1 MSVRRRVASL
11 ERMSRSSA
19 ERRCAATAAS
29 AGGARRPEPD
39 IARNRFLGVITGLLA
54 VAALKWSY
62 PVTMPLAVAV
72 FVIAA
77 AWPIK
82 PWLDRMLPSALS
94 YAGTL
99 LVLLSLLG
107 GFLAA
112 VYFSLAQVVRTL
124 AERQGQFRQLYAR
137 YAAWADG
144 RGLPVLDGADGY
156 DRLAELAQLVVS
168 QAYSVLAYLG
178 LVAVLVLLGLPE
190 VPALARKIRGGMDA
204 SDRREVF
211 EAAEEIAGKFRGYI
225 GVTALTS
232 LLTGFA
238 SGAWAFAVGLD
249 LALIWG
255 VLNFL
260 LNFIPVVG
268 NVVGILPP
276 TAYAL
281 IQFEEWTT
289 VAIVFLGYAVL
300 QVTISNFVYPWLQ
313 GRGLSLSPMAIVVA
327 LTFWSWVW
335 GVAGALLAVPLT
347 AAFAILCGHFRSTG
361 WIAKLLSKS

>member
-1 MSVRRRVASL
+1 M
-11 ERMSRSSA
+11 
-19 ERRCAATAAS
+19 
-29 AGGARRPEPD
+29 PEPD
-39 IARNRFLGVITGLLA
+39 TIRNRLLAVVTGLLA

-82 PWLDRMLPSALS
+82 PWLDRALPSALS

-107 GFLAA
+107 GFFAA
-112 VYFSLAQVVRTL
+112 VYFSLAQVVQTL
-124 AERQGQFRQLYAR
+124 AERQDQFRQVYDR

-144 RGLPVLDGADGY
+144 RGLPVLDGEGGY
-156 DRLAELAQLVVS
+156 DRIADLAQLVLS

-190 VPALARKIRGGMDA
+190 VPAFARKVRAGMGAVDGH
-204 SDRREVF
+204 EVF
-211 EAAEEIAGKFRGYI
+211 GAVEEIAGKFRGYI

-232 LLTGFA
+232 LLTGVA

-260 LNFIPVVG
+260 LNFVPVIG
-268 NVVGILPP
+268 NIVGILPP
-276 TAYAL
+276 TLYAL
-281 IQFEEWTT
+281 IQFGDWTM
-289 VAIVFLGYAVL
+289 VAVVFLGYALL
-300 QVTISNFVYPWLQ
+300 QLTISNFVYPWLQ
-313 GRGLSLSPMAIVVA
+313 GRGLSLSPVAIVVA

-347 AAFAILCGHFRSTG
+347 ANFAVVCAHFTSTA
-361 WIAKLLSKS
+361 WLAKLLSKD